1 MYHIGLYT
9 CNGLIYT
16 SEVQRGA
23 PLGGHHRWE
32 NNKRKRAPLRA
43 LCRLYC
49 WWVST
54 ILSCVFTFIRECVC
68 VCVYTENGG
77 WWWKLLLT
85 EFYEGVVH
93 RVADPP
99 ALKIYKGGIRRSWLT
114 RSFLA
119 FAVPWLMADVC
130 DVNPPFL
137 WLHGRQ
143 CATHHQQGR
152 RNKAAAPGI
161 RAARPSIH
169 PATTTT
175 S

>member
-9 CNGLIYT
+9 CNGLKYT

-32 NNKRKRAPLRA
+32 NNKRKRAPLRIMSPI
-43 LCRLYC
+43 LLMSLYYLILRLYIYT
-49 WWVST
+49 W
-54 ILSCVFTFIRECVC
+54 VC
-68 VCVYTENGG
+68 VCVYMENGG

-169 PATTTT
+169 PATTAT

>member
-9 CNGLIYT
+9 CNGLKYT

-32 NNKRKRAPLRA
+32 NNKRKRAPRA

-68 VCVYTENGG
+68 VCTRRTADDDESCCWRSFMRGLYTEWLIRQHWKYIRGG
-77 WWWKLLLT
+77 GDPTIL
-85 EFYEGVVH
+85 
-93 RVADPP
+93 AD
-99 ALKIYKGGIRRSWLT
+99 AI
-114 RSFLA
+114 FLA

-152 RNKAAAPGI
+152 HRNKAAPGI